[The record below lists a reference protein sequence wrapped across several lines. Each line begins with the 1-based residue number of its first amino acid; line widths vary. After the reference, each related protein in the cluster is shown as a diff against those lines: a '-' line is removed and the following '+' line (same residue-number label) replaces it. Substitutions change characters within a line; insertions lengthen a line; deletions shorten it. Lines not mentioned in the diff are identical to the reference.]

1 MNKNVDQEVKA
12 LIAELDAQTAK
23 LKAEKLAT
31 KGKKKDKK
39 KKGKGWIN
47 IISIPF
53 GGQPR

>member
-1 MNKNVDQEVKA
+1 MNKNVDQEMKA

-31 KGKKKDKK
+31 KGKKKNKK